1 MADAQIAKWGNS
13 LAVRLPRG
21 IVRDARL
28 AEGDRVVL
36 DLTEDG
42 GILLRAGRPRYTL
55 AGLVSGITPKNRHR
69 ETDWGKPMG
78 KEVW

>member
-21 IVRDARL
+21 IVRDAGL
-28 AEGDRVVL
+28 SEGDSVVL
-36 DLTEDG
+36 DVTRDG
-42 GILLRAGRPRYTL
+42 GVLLRPGRPKYSL
-55 AGLVSGITPKNRHR
+55 QELVSGITAKNRHS
-69 ETDWGKPMG
+69 ETDWGKPAG